1 MKTKLI
7 KNIFFQIR
15 MQRASYIKLIKALP
29 EGCKH
34 IGDMI
39 WEQYYQGD
47 LRQQIQENHQK
58 TIDEFK
64 DIIKS
69 VSNNI
74 DYRNFKKHKTSV
86 ACALEKKKKPVNQFI
101 CSMFHPQYNKSCSHT
116 HYGGKHL
123 TSLDMF
129 VGNMEDKFL
138 VFTLFYKN
146 RQFLNGACQHV
157 WKPTPKRNFIIKYL
171 FYTFTQEYWL
181 CNTCPGSEVCR
192 SGAAI
197 PVAALHGPNGL

>member
-1 MKTKLI
+1 
-7 KNIFFQIR
+7 

-29 EGCKH
+29 EGCEH

-74 DYRNFKKHKTSV
+74 DYRNFKKNKTSV
-86 ACALEKKKKPVNQFI
+86 AYALEKKRKPINQLI
-101 CSMFHPQYNKSCSHT
+101 CSIFHPQYNKCCSQT

-138 VFTLFYKN
+138 VFTLFYKD
-146 RQFLNGACQHV
+146 RSFLNGACQHV

-181 CNTCPGSEVCR
+181 RNTCPSKIKKTNSRC
-192 SGAAI
+192 SSW
-197 PVAALHGPNGL
+197 LKPNCSRCGNHKFKWILPYKL